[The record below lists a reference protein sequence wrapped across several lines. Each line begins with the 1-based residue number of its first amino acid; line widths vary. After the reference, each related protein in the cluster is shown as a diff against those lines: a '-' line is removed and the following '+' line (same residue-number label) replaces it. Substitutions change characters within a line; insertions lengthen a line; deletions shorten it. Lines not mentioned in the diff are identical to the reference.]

1 MKGEVLKRLRKEK
14 GITQEDLAKQIG
26 VARSL
31 IGMVEANRQEGGR
44 ILTTKVSKYF
54 NVSMDYLEGLTDK
67 KEPPTDSNEP
77 LVTNFLKFLI
87 NNNII
92 KDENN
97 IDDNT
102 KELILNMV
110 REEIKNIK
118 DNTK

>member
-1 MKGEVLKRLRKEK
+1 MKGEVLKKLRKER
-14 GITQEDLAKQIG
+14 GITQEDLARDIG

-44 ILTTKVSKYF
+44 ILATKVAKYF
-54 NVSMDYLEGLTDK
+54 NVSLDFLEGLTDRK
-67 KEPPTDSNEP
+67 DAPVTNEP
-77 LVTNFLKFLI
+77 LVTNFLKFLLK
-87 NNNII
+87 NGII

-97 IDDNT
+97 IDNNT

-118 DNTK
+118 NTEK